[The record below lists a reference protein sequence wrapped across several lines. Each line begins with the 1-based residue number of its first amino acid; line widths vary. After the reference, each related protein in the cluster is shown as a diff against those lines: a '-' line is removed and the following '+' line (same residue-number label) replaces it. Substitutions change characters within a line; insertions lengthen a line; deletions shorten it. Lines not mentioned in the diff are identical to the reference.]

1 MAKSIL
7 SNLHYAKGARK
18 RVKRIARG
26 QGSGHGGT
34 ATRGHK
40 GEGARSGTHYRP
52 WFEGGQMPLIRRT
65 PKFGFHSPHRIEFQ
79 KVNVSAL
86 ATVVASGKL
95 SDGTVNPEKLYTLGL
110 VSKKTVPVK
119 ILGDGELKAKL
130 EVTAHAFSK
139 TAVQKIEQAGGKVI
153 TISKSA
159 K

>member
-1 MAKSIL
+1 
-7 SNLHYAKGARK
+7 
-18 RVKRIARG
+18 VKRIARG

-65 PKFGFHSPHRIEFQ
+65 PKFGFHSPFKTEYQ
-79 KVNVSAL
+79 VVNVETIEKL
-86 ATVVASGKL
+86 AAAGKL
-95 SDGTVNPEKLYTLGL
+95 SGKVTPEVLHTVGA
-110 VSKKTVPVK
+110 VAKKSMPVK
-119 ILGDGELKAKL
+119 ILGVGDIKAKL

-139 TAVQKIEQAGGKVI
+139 SAAEKIEKAGGKAI
-153 TISKSA
+153 KIETPK